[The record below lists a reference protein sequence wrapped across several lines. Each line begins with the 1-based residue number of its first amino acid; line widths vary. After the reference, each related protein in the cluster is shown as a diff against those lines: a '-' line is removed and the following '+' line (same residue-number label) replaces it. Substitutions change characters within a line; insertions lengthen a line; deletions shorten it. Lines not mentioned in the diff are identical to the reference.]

1 MLKLLGRI
9 RTVWILMAVLLA
21 SPAACRKP
29 SEAGKSDLKE
39 AGYALTVEDWMRAAS
54 HDDLAALKKF
64 LVAGFEVSATDA
76 AGNTA
81 LHAAAAAGAQQSA
94 DLLLD
99 RGLAIDTRGALAR
112 TPLMSAVIAGQ
123 TEMTAWL
130 LRQGADPRLKDEA
143 GYNALM
149 LAVREDSNAALAELA
164 PHHRDALDSALLL
177 AALSGR
183 TAAIDT
189 LTSYGASVYTR
200 MDDGRTPLM
209 LAAEN
214 GHTEAVELLL
224 DIGSSRFS
232 TDQDGRSAADLA
244 DSAGHAEIAAMILE
258 TSLSDEFVIESP
270 EEIALAMDSYVEASQ
285 ASVGSAEAGVPQQ
298 ADTTTPEPARPI
310 EGATLSA
317 AVAPAETVSATS
329 SDAMPVPPVVMRHY
343 RQRELPVEVR
353 GVSDDDTATIAIL
366 GPETRELKVR
376 AGETI
381 PGSNLVVVRVR
392 QRVLDSKLDLG
403 RPGEVSVVEVRDATT
418 GVNRAWIT
426 GLPATAHDPVALVED
441 AATGRRYTATA
452 GQKFRSEDGSEFI
465 VTDVRPNQLVIENTA
480 TGAVRTLT
488 LRGPRG

>member
-1 MLKLLGRI
+1 MFNLLGRT
-9 RTVWILMAVLLA
+9 RMVWVLAAVLA
-21 SPAACRKP
+21 VVPTSCRKP

-39 AGYALTVEDWMRAAS
+39 AGYTLTADDWMRAAS

-64 LVAGFEVSATDA
+64 LATGFEISTTDA
-76 AGNTA
+76 DGNTA

-112 TPLMSAVIAGQ
+112 TPLMSAVIGGQ
-123 TEMTAWL
+123 AQMTAWL
-130 LRQGADPRLKDEA
+130 LRQGADPRLKDEE

-149 LAVREDSNAALAELA
+149 LAVRENSNAALAELA
-164 PHHRDALDSALLL
+164 PHHRDTLDAALLL

-183 TAAIDT
+183 SAAIDT

-214 GHTEAVELLL
+214 GHSEAVELLL

-244 DSAGHAEIAAMILE
+244 DTAGHAEIAAMILE

-270 EEIALAMDSYVEASQ
+270 GEIALAMDAYVEAAQ
-285 ASVGSAEAGVPQQ
+285 APVGSVEAGVSQQ
-298 ADTTTPEPARPI
+298 AATTTSEPARPI

-353 GVSDDDTATIAIL
+353 GVSDDVATIAII

-418 GVNRAWIT
+418 GSGRAWIT

-480 TGAVRTLT
+480 TGAVRTLN

>member
-1 MLKLLGRI
+1 MLKPRDRI
-9 RTVWILMAVLLA
+9 RTVWILTAVLVA
-21 SPAACRKP
+21 SPVACRKP

-39 AGYALTVEDWMRAAS
+39 AGYALTAEDWMRAAA
-54 HDDLAALKKF
+54 HDDVAAMKKF
-64 LVAGFEVSATDA
+64 LDTGFDVSTPGAD
-76 AGNTA
+76 GNTA

-112 TPLMSAVIAGQ
+112 TPLMSAVIGGQ
-123 TEMTAWL
+123 PEMTAWL
-130 LRQGADPRLKDEA
+130 LRQGANPRLKDEE

-149 LAVREDSNAALAELA
+149 LAVREDSSAALAELA
-164 PHHRDALDSALLL
+164 PHHREALDSALLL

-214 GHTEAVELLL
+214 GHHEAVELLL

-232 TDQDGRSAADLA
+232 TDQEGRGAADLA
-244 DSAGHAEIAAMILE
+244 NSAGHAEIATMILE
-258 TSLSDEFVIESP
+258 TSLSDEFAIESP
-270 EEIALAMDSYVEASQ
+270 EEIAIAMETFVEAAQ
-285 ASVGSAEAGVPQQ
+285 APDGGAEAGVSQP
-298 ADTTTPEPARPI
+298 AANTKPEPARPI

-317 AVAPAETVSATS
+317 ALAPAETVTATS
-329 SDAMPVPPVVMRHY
+329 SDAMSIPPLVMRHY

-353 GVSDDDTATIAIL
+353 GVDDDAAATIAIL
-366 GPETRELKVR
+366 GSEVREVKVR

-381 PGSNLVVVRVR
+381 PGSNLVIVRVR

-418 GVNRAWIT
+418 GANRTWIT